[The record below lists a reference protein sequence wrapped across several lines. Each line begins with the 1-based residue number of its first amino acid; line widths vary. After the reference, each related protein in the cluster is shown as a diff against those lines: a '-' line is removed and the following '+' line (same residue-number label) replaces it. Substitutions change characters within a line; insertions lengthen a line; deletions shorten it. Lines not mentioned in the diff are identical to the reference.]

1 MHVTTSDRRQRPIE
15 ASSERTLESL
25 ALAAGAAAF
34 VGGALVALLVF
45 RLQAAPIAGPGSVG
59 QFSAI
64 AAAVAA
70 ILAFVAGRV
79 IVREPG
85 HRIGVLDVVDVAAL
99 AFAHAVIALLTWT
112 LLAVIL
118 EKSFIDAEVYPLPI
132 IVVAGAV
139 AAVTAYIVF
148 FSATHFDL
156 QLLALVLA
164 VFLAEGI
171 MASMLTASDPHW
183 WQENLSQLGVSE
195 DLSALAFNLTL
206 IVAGVVVV
214 ALARFATRA
223 IPAVGGG
230 RGQVR
235 TCLILVGV
243 FLACVGIFHV
253 DDFFWIHTGV
263 ASGMGV
269 AFGVLV
275 ILLPRWVPG
284 MSRGFYAVGWLF
296 FRFVYQRE
304 WREPDRVSTIE
315 LPRWFRRA
323 KAAPTTPTY
332 HVNVTPPSREDLRA
346 EVDRIL
352 DKINSQGFGVLTP
365 EEKRRLDEA
374 KNLLSRQ

>member
-118 EKSFIDAEVYPLPI
+118 EKGFIDAEVYPLPI

-223 IPAVGGG
+223 ITAVGGG

-296 FRFVYQRE
+296 FAVLLVLGVFYAVGYYTLTA
-304 WREPDRVSTIE
+304 VE
-315 LPRWFRRA
+315 LVGGILVFAWIILFLRS
-323 KAAPTTPTY
+323 AAALQQ
-332 HVNVTPPSREDLRA
+332 DA
-346 EVDRIL
+346 
-352 DKINSQGFGVLTP
+352 
-365 EEKRRLDEA
+365 
-374 KNLLSRQ
+374 RQA